1 MEGACDLVLTNR
13 PSPTHRESNREA
25 RNEPIVADVCI
36 YYVYT
41 HICHM
46 FHGVWRALHGVIYIL
61 QELAENG
68 DAQISAI
75 TYHGK
80 PSEVRVPIVC
90 KNLIERFTPTKGNL
104 PTNIEYGCSN
114 VAEDIK
120 WRVVEASSNI
130 QLALGA
136 LHRRHDVPSVV

>member
-13 PSPTHRESNREA
+13 PSPTYRESKREA
-25 RNEPIVADVCI
+25 GNQLIVAVVSI

-75 TYHGK
+75 PYHGK

-90 KNLIERFTPTKGNL
+90 KKLIERFTPRKGNL
-104 PTNIEYGCSN
+104 PTTIE
-114 VAEDIK
+114 
-120 WRVVEASSNI
+120 
-130 QLALGA
+130 
-136 LHRRHDVPSVV
+136 